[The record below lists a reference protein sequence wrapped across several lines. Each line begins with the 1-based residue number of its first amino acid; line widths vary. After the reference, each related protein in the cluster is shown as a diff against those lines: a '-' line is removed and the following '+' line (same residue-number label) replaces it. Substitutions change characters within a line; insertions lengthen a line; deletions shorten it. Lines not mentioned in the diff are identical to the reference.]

1 MPSQYAAELEA
12 ALDAAKTAA
21 EYAKTEY
28 ETFEAIDDA
37 PASISLPVDK
47 GCQERI
53 IERLLQQFPTDG
65 IRAEEDTE
73 NSRKASESGRTWV
86 IDPID
91 GTRGFARKTG
101 QFSVMIALTVDGK
114 PVLGVVAEPIQ
125 DRLTYAT
132 QGGGCW
138 SRTGGVP
145 GREYRV
151 SGVVRLAGATM
162 TQSHTK
168 RGAPPKPVVD
178 ALNPARVVET
188 YSAGVKLAQVARG
201 EVDLYANDYQ
211 DFADWDVCAG
221 HILVEEA
228 GGTVTLFDGKP
239 VTYGQ
244 SGISRRGLIA
254 TNTELHPEALQK
266 LAAMIGEPKE

>member
-1 MPSQYAAELEA
+1 MPTDYAPELAA
-12 ALDAAKTAA
+12 ALDAAKIAA
-21 EYAKTEY
+21 EYAKAEY
-28 ETFEAIDDA
+28 ETFEAVPDA
-37 PASISLPVDK
+37 PADISTPIDK
-47 GCQERI
+47 GCQQRV
-53 IERLLQQFPTDG
+53 IERLLKQFPDDG
-65 IRAEEDTE
+65 VRAEEETE
-73 NSRKASESGRTWV
+73 NARKAGESGRVWV

-101 QFSVMIALTVDGK
+101 EFSIMIALTVDGK
-114 PVLGVVAEPIQ
+114 PVVGVVAEPIQ

-132 QGGGCW
+132 KGGGCW
-138 SRTGGVP
+138 TRTGDVP
-145 GREYRV
+145 GRECRV
-151 SGVVRLAGATM
+151 SGTVRLAGATM

-228 GGTVTLFDGKP
+228 GGTH
-239 VTYGQ
+239 
-244 SGISRRGLIA
+244 A
-254 TNTELHPEALQK
+254 TNYCRGRGV
-266 LAAMIGEPKE
+266 AASPRVAVAGTPSFYVNFNATFAAGSRIE